1 MKVKRRYATMS
12 EREAERQTDVSKT
25 RQTVIAL
32 ICREILMK
40 TVHTLELTSERW
52 ETAERGGF
60 LVFVTLDLSRNEKE
74 GKKTSDLTSFLL
86 SKMKKCVEAEL
97 SDKEETERQKEVRE

>member
-40 TVHTLELTSERW
+40 TVHTLELTAERW
-52 ETAERGGF
+52 ETAEHGCF

-74 GKKTSDLTSFLL
+74 EKSLIWVHFFLPVA
-86 SKMKKCVEAEL
+86 SMKVH
-97 SDKEETERQKEVRE
+97 SVV

>member
-1 MKVKRRYATMS
+1 MQRCQKGKT
-12 EREAERQTDVSKT
+12 ERQTDVSKT

-52 ETAERGGF
+52 ETAEHGCF
-60 LVFVTLDLSRNEKE
+60 LVFVTLDLNRNEKE
-74 GKKTSDLTSFLL
+74 
-86 SKMKKCVEAEL
+86 V
-97 SDKEETERQKEVRE
+97 